1 MTTKPVYHRILLK
14 LSGEAFLGSHEFGFS
29 REALALYATE
39 IKEVAALGVQVA
51 IVIGGGNLFRGRATP
66 QELGVERITADQMGI
81 LGTAIN
87 ALAFR
92 DFLLKEHVNAVVLSA
107 VAIPGMIDGF
117 ERQKAIHLLEQGSVL
132 IFAGGTGNPLV
143 TTDSAASLRA
153 IEIQADVLLKGTN
166 VDGVYNTDPD
176 VNPHAVLYHHIS
188 YDAALQKQLGVMD
201 ITAFSQCKDFKM
213 PIRVFNIFTPGALK
227 RIVLGESIGTLVSE
241 GE

>member
-1 MTTKPVYHRILLK
+1 MTKPIYHRILLK
-14 LSGEAFLGSHEFGFS
+14 LSGEALLGSQEFGCS
-29 REALALYATE
+29 REALSLYAAE
-39 IKEVAALGVQVA
+39 IKEVVALGVQVG
-51 IVIGGGNLFRGRATP
+51 IVLGGGNFFRGRTA
-66 QELGVERITADQMGI
+66 QNLGLDRITTDQMGI

-87 ALAFR
+87 SLAFR
-92 DFLLKEHVNAVVLSA
+92 DFLLKEHVNAAVLSA
-107 VAIPGMIDGF
+107 PPIPGIIDGF
-117 ERQKAIHLLEQGSVL
+117 ERQKAIRLLDQGHVVL
-132 IFAGGTGNPLV
+132 FAGGTGNPLV

-166 VDGVYNTDPD
+166 VDGVYSTDPG

-213 PIRVFNIFTPGALK
+213 PIRVFNVFTPGSLK
-227 RIVLGESIGTLVSE
+227 RIVLGEPIGTLVSE